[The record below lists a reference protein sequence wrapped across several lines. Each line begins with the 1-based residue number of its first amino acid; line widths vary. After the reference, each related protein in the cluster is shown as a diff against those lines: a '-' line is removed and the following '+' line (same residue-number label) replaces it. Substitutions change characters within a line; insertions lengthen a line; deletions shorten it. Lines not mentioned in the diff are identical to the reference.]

1 MSLTIYR
8 SVIYLPPDSVRLQ
21 EDLPMRGED
30 HQQNAM
36 FSYLSPEQRVPQDHP
51 LRKLRPLVDEAL
63 KKLSRRFS
71 AMYAHGGRPSIPPE
85 KLLRALLL
93 QVLYTIRSE
102 RLLMEQLDYNL
113 LFRWFVG
120 LNMDEA
126 VWDATV
132 FTKNRERLLAGDIA
146 RGFFVRVWGPARE
159 RWLFYDE

>member
-1 MSLTIYR
+1 
-8 SVIYLPPDSVRLQ
+8 
-21 EDLPMRGED
+21 MRGED
-30 HQQNAM
+30 TQQNAM

-51 LRKLRPLVDEAL
+51 VRMLRRLVDQVL
-63 KKLSRRFS
+63 RKLSRRFT

-120 LNMDEA
+120 LNMDDA
-126 VWDATV
+126 VWDARTCS
-132 FTKNRERLLAGDIA
+132 KNGERMVEGEIA
-146 RGFFVRVWGPARE
+146 EEV
-159 RWLFYDE
+159 